1 MLTNLLNYK
10 TLLLIKTIKMKEF
23 TSTVTLTFDI
33 NNHEAID
40 KNDYINRLMAQYS
53 ELFDLEI
60 KEQEISNIEEV
71 N

>member
-1 MLTNLLNYK
+1 
-10 TLLLIKTIKMKEF
+10 MKEF

-40 KNDYINRLMAQYS
+40 KNDYIERLKEQY
-53 ELFDLEI
+53 LDLYNLEI

>member
-1 MLTNLLNYK
+1 
-10 TLLLIKTIKMKEF
+10 MKEF

-40 KNDYINRLMAQYS
+40 KNDYFNRLMAQYS

>member
-33 NNHEAID
+33 NNIEANSQ
-40 KNDYINRLMAQYS
+40 KQYIKAL
-53 ELFDLEI
+53 
-60 KEQEISNIEEV
+60 KEQYLDLYNVYLKDYEISNIQEA
-71 N
+71 

>member
-1 MLTNLLNYK
+1 
-10 TLLLIKTIKMKEF
+10 MKEF

-40 KNDYINRLMAQYS
+40 KYDYVRLLKLQYQ
-53 ELFDLEI
+53 ELYNLEV
-60 KEQEISNIEEV
+60 KDDEITNIVEV